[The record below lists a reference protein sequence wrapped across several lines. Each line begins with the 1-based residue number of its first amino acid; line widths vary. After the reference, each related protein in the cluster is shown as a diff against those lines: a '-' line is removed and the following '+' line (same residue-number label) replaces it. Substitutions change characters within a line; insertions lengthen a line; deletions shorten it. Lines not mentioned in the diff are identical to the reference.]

1 MDRGITTVHYCH
13 KLFSDSVSGHGCRRS
28 RLPPDS
34 DTSIEG
40 LSLASNAE
48 EN

>member
-1 MDRGITTVHYCH
+1 MEREITTVHFCH

-28 RLPPDS
+28 RLPLDY
-34 DTSIEG
+34 DTFIEG
-40 LSLASNAE
+40 LSLSSNAE